1 MGKTNFTV
9 ARVVT
14 HTRAGV
20 GKCER
25 HNERKNE
32 NYGNMNVDLERTPM
46 NIHFKDC
53 GGATEATT
61 SPSGST
67 GRRTASPVSCT
78 ENRTSSPPSCTPT
91 RSTWP

>member
-1 MGKTNFTV
+1 MEKTNFTV
-9 ARVVT
+9 ARVAT

-46 NIHFKDC
+46 Y
-53 GGATEATT
+53 T
-61 SPSGST
+61 SRLAAG
-67 GRRTASPVSCT
+67 
-78 ENRTSSPPSCTPT
+78 
-91 RSTWP
+91 

>member
-1 MGKTNFTV
+1 MEKTNFTV

-46 NIHFKDC
+46 NVHFKAC
-53 GGATEATT
+53 GELTYNETLDKLVAD
-61 SPSGST
+61 GS
-67 GRRTASPVSCT
+67 VS
-78 ENRTSSPPSCTPT
+78 
-91 RSTWP
+91 

>member
-1 MGKTNFTV
+1 MEKTNFTV

-32 NYGNMNVDLERTPM
+32 NYANMNVDLERTSM
-46 NIHFKDC
+46 KM
-53 GGATEATT
+53 
-61 SPSGST
+61 
-67 GRRTASPVSCT
+67 VSRICLY
-78 ENRTSSPPSCTPT
+78 EPARY
-91 RSTWP
+91 